1 MRSNHV
7 LQSEMCLVNVQQFH
21 HISWICLKQEM
32 IRFLELQSFQS
43 GGFLFAEHFI
53 GSHLHGMGLPGSHKS
68 GGDLNCLCW
77 EFRRVR
83 FCVIQNLRGWGMWS
97 SGLRRDCGIN

>member
-1 MRSNHV
+1 MPRQCSAVSPYFADLFKTRND
-7 LQSEMCLVNVQQFH
+7 
-21 HISWICLKQEM
+21 K
-32 IRFLELQSFQS
+32 LELQSFQS

-68 GGDLNCLCW
+68 GGDFSCLCW

-83 FCVIQNLRGWGMWS
+83 FCVIQNLRAWGMWS
-97 SGLRRDCGIN
+97 SGLRKDCGIN